1 MKDMKNHSVH
11 SIIGIICARGGSKGI
26 PEKNIKSLGGKP
38 LIAYSIETLKSC
50 PMIKRIIVS
59 TDDVVIAETARA
71 HGAEAP
77 FLRPAELAGDKISK
91 APALQHAIRYLEE
104 RGEKVDIIVDLD
116 PTAPFRTV
124 QDIERCIEELQKPA
138 TDSVVTVCEAHHNP
152 YFNMLEQ
159 NHDGYLELSKK
170 PLSPVTCRQDAPNTY
185 QMNSG
190 AFVAWRD
197 TIMNKGTYFTGRMRG
212 VVMPQERSLMID
224 TPLEFEIAEMM
235 LAGKRK
241 KDSQSE
247 HGRSIAAGGK
257 KQVCDLFSLDGKT
270 AIVTGGIG
278 IIGPTYVDILAS
290 AGANVVIVDM
300 NKDACDSLALEITQK
315 YGNRAIGVVCDITKK
330 EDVDALV
337 KTAVRE
343 FGHIDILVNNAATKS
358 KNFFAPM
365 EEFPLED
372 WEKVMAVN
380 CTGMFLCSQA
390 AGAQM
395 VKQGKGGVIVN
406 ISSTYGNVAPDQ
418 RIYAD
423 SNIRTPLVYAASK
436 SAVLNMTRYLAAYWG
451 DKGIRVNTLTPGGVR
466 FDKIDKD
473 VDKVNQTNKFVENYA
488 AHVPLGRMA
497 RRDEYKGAMLFLC
510 SDASAYMTGAN
521 LIVDGGW
528 TCW

>member
-1 MKDMKNHSVH
+1 MNDY
-11 SIIGIICARGGSKGI
+11 SIIGIICARGGSKGV
-26 PEKNIKSLGGKP
+26 PKKNIMPLGGKP
-38 LIAYSIETLKSC
+38 LIAHSIETLKSC
-50 PMIKRIIVS
+50 PMIKRIIIS
-59 TDDVVIAETARA
+59 TDDPAIAETARA
-71 HGAEAP
+71 YGAEVP

-91 APALQHAIRYLEE
+91 IPALQHAIRFLEE
-104 RGEKVDIIVDLD
+104 QGEKIDIIIDLD

-124 QDIERCIEELQKPA
+124 QDIMRCVEELQKTD

-170 PLSPVTCRQDAPNTY
+170 PASPVTCRQDAPKVY

-190 AFVAWRD
+190 AFAAWRD
-197 TIMNKGTYFTGRMRG
+197 TIMEKGTYFTGRMRG
-212 VVMPQERSLMID
+212 VVMPEDQSLMID
-224 TPLEFEIAEMM
+224 TPLEFDIAEMM
-235 LAGKRK
+235 LNGKEEKNNRHA
-241 KDSQSE
+241 SM
-247 HGRSIAAGGK
+247 IAPGK
-257 KQVCDLFSLDGKT
+257 KQICDLFSLYGKT
-270 AIVTGGIG
+270 AIVTGGVG

-290 AGANVVIVDM
+290 AGANVVIVDI
-300 NKDACDSLALEITQK
+300 NKEACDGLAMEMTKK
-315 YGNRAIGVVCDITKK
+315 YGNRSIGVACDITKK
-330 EDVDALV
+330 DEVEKLV

-343 FGHIDILVNNAATKS
+343 FGHVDVLVNNAATKS

-365 EEFPLED
+365 EDFPLED

-390 AGAQM
+390 VGAQM
-395 VKQGKGGVIVN
+395 VRQGSGGVIVN

-451 DKGIRVNTLTPGGVR
+451 KNGIRVNTLTPGGVR
-466 FDKIDKD
+466 FDKIDRD
-473 VDKVNQTNKFVENYA
+473 VDAVNQTNRFVENYSA
-488 AHVPLGRMA
+488 RVPLGRMA

-521 LIVDGGW
+521 LVVDGGW